1 MMVKG
6 RVKNGVIVLEGGVI
20 LPEGAAVTVSCDVTP
35 AVQPAAKEQVEFPLV
50 HSQHPGTLR
59 LTARRVADL
68 LEEQDVSS

>member
-1 MMVKG
+1 
-6 RVKNGVIVLEGGVI
+6 

-59 LTARRVADL
+59 LTARKVADL
-68 LEEQDVSS
+68 LEEQDLSS